1 MTLLRDI
8 LTGLAKFFYFHLY
21 KACFLVHS
29 ENDSHDLVHS
39 ALAIG
44 LENEKSKSVLQLPK
58 SYKFDT
64 RVDYGVVYHIGHE

>member
-1 MTLLRDI
+1 MNWPN
-8 LTGLAKFFYFHLY
+8 FFYFHLY

-39 ALAIG
+39 ALSIG

-64 RVDYGVVYHIGHE
+64 RVDYGVGMHIG

>member
-1 MTLLRDI
+1 M
-8 LTGLAKFFYFHLY
+8 
-21 KACFLVHS
+21 LVHS

-39 ALAIG
+39 ALSIG

-64 RVDYGVVYHIGHE
+64 RVDFGVGMHIG